1 MQLRSQLA
9 SVPVSQSVKDD
20 AEEAYRSYL
29 GSVWSDDAMF
39 FNYLEQGL
47 QFAAVCC
54 DVVAAGKL
62 LTNKGNVV
70 NIACSSSCHDCTRY
84 SERRISSIHEF
95 VQAMIMR
102 YFKCLN

>member
-29 GSVWSDDAMF
+29 GLVWSDDAMF

-62 LTNKGNVV
+62 LTN
-70 NIACSSSCHDCTRY
+70 
-84 SERRISSIHEF
+84 ERMSSILLA
-95 VQAMIMR
+95 QAAVMTVRGTVREEYLASMSLSR
-102 YFKCLN
+102 L